1 MWLEFADRLVNMLSP
16 VLLAL
21 ALRMVGL
28 SGEGTWFMLQGISI
42 SSITI
47 TTVVMLWVI
56 VWEMVPQAIFFVALA
71 SILIRIIMVYKNYMI
86 IVLPLLDFMM
96 HILSQLKMDEE
107 ERNFLDFIMHIW
119 SQLKMDRGKRTEKS
133 RVDGGRQ
140 LSMMS
145 EQTMDQEEHIDKSR
159 VDGQQLITSM
169 TSRQMMDKREQ
180 IESSRVHEQHLTSM
194 ATQQTMNQED
204 QAESSRLD
212 DQKIDKGEITRVDE
226 QPLTSMTSNEIQ
238 IMEQEEQIEIT
249 PVGEQQCVLTRQ
261 QTTDQQEKIE
271 SSRIDEQHL
280 TSTKSQERMDQ
291 GVTLFGV
298 HKLGLAAILL
308 YLQVVPGLPRTSHQY
323 GALVRA
329 GKFVVSLLTLYS
341 QMQSSVWSHSRF
353 AGTENYIISASVV
366 ITAYGMLLLIS
377 MSYIKIIIVPIAI
390 LIFIAALW
398 NKLRLKSGRL
408 KMDTGYYVKD
418 VVSKRVEE
426 LLVLTALPYCALY
439 FEAIFPTNTLAL
451 SHFLWFLS
459 SSLGAVAVMIA
470 LLPVATSPGGA
481 QVLQIFYRTCIT
493 VLTITVHTEAAEWAR
508 EDTALV
514 FMPELVTVLVWF
526 TIPFRL
532 GVSDSDLSI
541 HSGILRKSIVAVI
554 FVVLGYTTSPAY
566 QYRGRTRALRA
577 CSISGCL
584 TYFSMCMLR
593 QWPGSKP
600 VSQVPVNLLE
610 FFAKSCFIAAAVLAV
625 MSATHGDFINY
636 MLVDTGR
643 AILLSVYLFLF
654 LLLGPAEN
662 KRRFLRYIDPIVA
675 AGRRFIHLSQRLH
688 STLIYLNR
696 RLKQCAQWLG
706 ETSPDP
712 SSGKFKT
719 Q

>member
-1 MWLEFADRLVNMLSP
+1 MIIRDPSRGRIIMKPKSRTTESFDKKARDQGQNDSDSDTIRTPKSTIHLKQEAMSSQHMWLQFADRLVNMLSP

-56 VWEMVPQAIFFVALA
+56 VWEMVLQAIFFVALA

-107 ERNFLDFIMHIW
+107 ERHLLDFIMHIW

-145 EQTMDQEEHIDKSR
+145 RQTMDQEEHIDKSR
-159 VDGQQLITSM
+159 VDEQQLITSM

-180 IESSRVHEQHLTSM
+180 IESSRVHETSM
-194 ATQQTMNQED
+194 TTQQTMNQED

-249 PVGEQQCVLTRQ
+249 RVGEQQCVLTRQ
-261 QTTDQQEKIE
+261 QTTDQQEQIE

-291 GVTLFGV
+291 GVKLFGV

-329 GKFVVSLLTLYS
+329 GKFVVSLLTLCS

-366 ITAYGMLLLIS
+366 ITAYGMLLLIN
-377 MSYIKIIIVPIAI
+377 M
-390 LIFIAALW
+390 
-398 NKLRLKSGRL
+398 RL
-408 KMDTGYYVKD
+408 Y
-418 VVSKRVEE
+418 
-426 LLVLTALPYCALY
+426 
-439 FEAIFPTNTLAL
+439 
-451 SHFLWFLS
+451 
-459 SSLGAVAVMIA
+459 
-470 LLPVATSPGGA
+470 
-481 QVLQIFYRTCIT
+481 
-493 VLTITVHTEAAEWAR
+493 
-508 EDTALV
+508 
-514 FMPELVTVLVWF
+514 
-526 TIPFRL
+526 
-532 GVSDSDLSI
+532 
-541 HSGILRKSIVAVI
+541 
-554 FVVLGYTTSPAY
+554 
-566 QYRGRTRALRA
+566 
-577 CSISGCL
+577 
-584 TYFSMCMLR
+584 
-593 QWPGSKP
+593 
-600 VSQVPVNLLE
+600 
-610 FFAKSCFIAAAVLAV
+610 
-625 MSATHGDFINY
+625 
-636 MLVDTGR
+636 
-643 AILLSVYLFLF
+643 
-654 LLLGPAEN
+654 
-662 KRRFLRYIDPIVA
+662 
-675 AGRRFIHLSQRLH
+675 
-688 STLIYLNR
+688 
-696 RLKQCAQWLG
+696 
-706 ETSPDP
+706 
-712 SSGKFKT
+712 
-719 Q
+719 